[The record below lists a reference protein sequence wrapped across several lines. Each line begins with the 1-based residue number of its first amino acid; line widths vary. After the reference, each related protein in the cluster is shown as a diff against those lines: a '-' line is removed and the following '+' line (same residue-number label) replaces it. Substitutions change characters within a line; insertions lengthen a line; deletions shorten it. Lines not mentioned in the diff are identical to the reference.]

1 MIKNKKGFSLIELLA
16 VIVILGILLSIS
28 IVAVNSI
35 RKKQEKENVR
45 NIISSMLTG
54 AKNYVSEHPEVISN
68 LSVVYDGKND
78 PNNENGYNVVY
89 VSIEELLDGN
99 YVDFD
104 QNKYK
109 DLIYYG
115 GGDNRTVA
123 IRSCSST
130 GRWEDNQNKLVYI
143 YWYYEENPNSGKE
156 AEAVRDEAIKYTDCG
171 CRAQSQGASKEL
183 CEEEYVYD
191 ENGKII
197 QIIDK

>member
-1 MIKNKKGFSLIELLA
+1 MKKNKGFTLIELLA
-16 VIVILGILLSIS
+16 LIVILGILLAIS
-28 IVAVNSI
+28 VVAVNNI
-35 RKKQEKENVR
+35 RKKQEKENVQ
-45 NIISSMLTG
+45 NIISSILTG
-54 AKNYVSEHPEVISN
+54 AKKYVSEHPEAISN
-68 LSVVYDGKND
+68 LSVVYDEKSD

-115 GGDNRTVA
+115 GGDNRTIA

-143 YWYYEENPNSGKE
+143 YWYYEENPNSGEE
-156 AEAVRDEAIKYTDCG
+156 ADPDKAIKYTDCG
-171 CRAQSQGASKEL
+171 CSAQSQGASNEL
-183 CEEEYVYD
+183 CEEEYD
-191 ENGKII
+191 EEGNLIS
-197 QIIDK
+197 ID